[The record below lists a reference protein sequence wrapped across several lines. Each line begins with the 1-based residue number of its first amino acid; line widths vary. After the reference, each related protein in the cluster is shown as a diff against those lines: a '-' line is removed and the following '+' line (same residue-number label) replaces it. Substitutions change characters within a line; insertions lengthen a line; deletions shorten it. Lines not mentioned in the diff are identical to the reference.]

1 MNARRKWMN
10 ARLKDSRNEADVHDP
25 ALKRRHGMRLSSP
38 TSHRVV
44 VVGGGFG
51 GLSAARRLRR
61 GDLSVTLV
69 DRRNFHL
76 FQPLL
81 YQVAT
86 GALAAGEIATPLRAN
101 LKRRKNVQVVLGEV
115 TGFDLAGRKVVAADG
130 SGVREL
136 EYDTLIV
143 AGGATHAYFGHG
155 EWAPLAPAL
164 KTIEDALEIR
174 RRILLA
180 FELAET
186 LDDPVQQA
194 SWLTFV
200 VVGGGPTGVELAG
213 QIAEIARDT
222 LRRDFRTI
230 DPRSARVVLVEGED
244 RVLPALHPR
253 LSVKAKRS
261 LERLGVTVQL
271 DRLVTDID
279 PRGVTLQPRVGP
291 PERIASG
298 TVIWAAGVRAS
309 ELARALAEQSGA
321 ELDRAGRITVS
332 PQLTLPG
339 HPEVFALGDM
349 VRVSD
354 GNGGVLPLPGVAPTA
369 MQQGRYAARVVT
381 RRLGGKADP
390 GPFRYRDKGDLAT
403 IGRLRAVGSVGR
415 VRLSG
420 FVAWLAWLSVHLY
433 YLAGLQNRLHVFI
446 RWTASFVTRGRGARL
461 ITGEGAHQ
469 PVRQEGAPARV
480 DALPPPARKKA
491 S

>member
-1 MNARRKWMN
+1 MK
-10 ARLKDSRNEADVHDP
+10 ARLKNSRNEGDVHDP
-25 ALKRRHGMRLSSP
+25 ALRRRHGMRLSAP
-38 TSHRVV
+38 TTHRVV

-61 GDLSVTLV
+61 DDLSVTLV

-115 TGFDLAGRKVVAADG
+115 TGIDLVGRKVVVADG
-130 SGVREL
+130 SRVREL

-155 EWAPLAPAL
+155 EWAPLAPGL

-180 FELAET
+180 FERAET
-186 LDDPVQQA
+186 LDDPVRQA

-271 DRLVTDID
+271 GRLVTGID
-279 PRGVTLQPRVGP
+279 PGGVTLRPRAGP
-291 PERIASG
+291 PERIAAR

-354 GNGGVLPLPGVAPTA
+354 GNGGVLLLPGVAPTA

-381 RRLGGKADP
+381 RRLRGKADP
-390 GPFRYRDKGDLAT
+390 RPFRYRDKGNLAT
-403 IGRLRAVGSVGR
+403 IGRLRAVGNVGR
-415 VRLSG
+415 LRLGG
-420 FVAWLAWLSVHLY
+420 FTAWVAWLAVHLY
-433 YLAGLQNRLHVFI
+433 YLTGLQNRLHVFI

-469 PVRQEGAPARV
+469 PARQESAPARV

>member
-1 MNARRKWMN
+1 MNARVGNR
-10 ARLKDSRNEADVHDP
+10 SHDP
-25 ALKRRHGMRLSSP
+25 ALRRRHELRLPSP
-38 TSHRVV
+38 TGHRVV

-61 GDLSVTLV
+61 DDLSVTLV

-115 TGFDLAGRKVVAADG
+115 TGFDLAGRKVVVADG
-130 SGVREL
+130 SSVREL

-155 EWAPLAPAL
+155 EWAALAPGL

-186 LDDPVQQA
+186 LDDPVWQA

-271 DRLVTDID
+271 DRHVSDVD
-279 PRGVTLQPRVGP
+279 AGGVTIEPRQGP
-291 PERIASG
+291 GERIAAR

-309 ELARALAEQSGA
+309 ELARVLGEQSGA
-321 ELDRAGRITVS
+321 QTDGAGRITVS

-381 RRLGGKADP
+381 RRLRGKSDP
-390 GPFRYRDKGDLAT
+390 RPFRYRDKGNLAT
-403 IGRLRAVGSVGR
+403 IGRLRAVGHVGR
-415 VRLSG
+415 LRLSG
-420 FVAWLAWLSVHLY
+420 FIAWVAWLAVHLY
-433 YLAGLQNRLHVFI
+433 YLSGLQNRLHVLI
-446 RWTASFVTRGRGARL
+446 RWTVSFVTRGRGARL
-461 ITGEGAHQ
+461 ITGEGAHL
-469 PVRQEGAPARV
+469 PVRQESAPARV
-480 DALPPPARKKA
+480 DSLPPPARRKA

>member
-1 MNARRKWMN
+1 MSAGLRNR
-10 ARLKDSRNEADVHDP
+10 SRTA
-25 ALKRRHGMRLSSP
+25 ALLTGGA
-38 TSHRVV
+38 HRVV

-51 GLSAARRLRR
+51 GLAAARRLRR
-61 GDLSVTLV
+61 DDVEVTLV

-101 LKRRKNVQVVLGEV
+101 LRRRKNVQVVLGEA
-115 TGFDLAGRKVVAADG
+115 TGFDLAGRRVVVADVDG
-130 SGVREL
+130 AGAREL

-155 EWAPLAPAL
+155 EWAPLAPGL
-164 KTIEDALEIR
+164 KTIEDAFEIR
-174 RRILLA
+174 RRILVA
-180 FELAET
+180 FELAESVE
-186 LDDPVQQA
+186 DPTARA

-222 LRRDFRTI
+222 LRHDFRTI
-230 DPRSARVVLVEGED
+230 DPRSARIVLVEGED
-244 RVLPALHPR
+244 RVLPAMHPR
-253 LSVKAKRS
+253 LSAKAKRS
-261 LERLGVTVQL
+261 LERLGVTVEL
-271 DRLVTDID
+271 DRLVSDVD
-279 PRGVTLQPRVGP
+279 RRGVTIQPRVGAA
-291 PERIASG
+291 ERIASR

-321 ELDRAGRITVS
+321 ELDRAGRVTVS
-332 PQLTLPG
+332 PRLTLPG

-354 GNGGVLPLPGVAPTA
+354 GEGGVLPLLGVAPTA

-381 RRLGGKADP
+381 RRLRGKADP
-390 GPFRYRDKGDLAT
+390 RPFRYRDKGNLAT
-403 IGRLRAVGSVGR
+403 IGRLRAVGDVKG

-420 FVAWLAWLSVHLY
+420 FIAWFAWLGVHLY
-433 YLAGLQNRLHVFI
+433 YLTGLQNRLHVFI

-461 ITGEGAHQ
+461 ITVGGARQ
-469 PVRQEGAPARV
+469 VLRQESTPARV
-480 DALPPPARKKA
+480 DGARPPLARTKA

>member
-1 MNARRKWMN
+1 MK
-10 ARLKDSRNEADVHDP
+10 ARLKNSRNEGDVHDP
-25 ALKRRHGMRLSSP
+25 ALRRRHGMRLSAP
-38 TSHRVV
+38 TTHRVV

-61 GDLSVTLV
+61 DDLSVTLV

-115 TGFDLAGRKVVAADG
+115 TGIDLVGRKVVVADG
-130 SGVREL
+130 SRVREL

-143 AGGATHAYFGHG
+143 AGGAKHAYFGHG

-180 FELAET
+180 FERAET
-186 LDDPVQQA
+186 LDDPLRQA

-271 DRLVTDID
+271 GRLVTGID
-279 PRGVTLQPRVGP
+279 PRGVTLQPRAGP
-291 PERIASG
+291 PERIAAR

-381 RRLGGKADP
+381 RRLRGKADP
-390 GPFRYRDKGDLAT
+390 RPFRYRDKGNLST
-403 IGRLRAVGSVGR
+403 IGRLRAVGNVGR
-415 VRLSG
+415 LRLGG
-420 FVAWLAWLSVHLY
+420 FTAWVAWLAVHLY
-433 YLAGLQNRLHVFI
+433 YLTGLQNRLHVFI

-469 PVRQEGAPARV
+469 PARQESAPARV

-491 S
+491 N

>member
-1 MNARRKWMN
+1 MNARVGNR
-10 ARLKDSRNEADVHDP
+10 SHDP
-25 ALKRRHGMRLSSP
+25 ALRRRHELRLPSP
-38 TSHRVV
+38 TGHRVV

-115 TGFDLAGRKVVAADG
+115 TGFDLAGRKVVVADG
-130 SGVREL
+130 PGVREL

-155 EWAPLAPAL
+155 EWAALAPGL

-186 LDDPVQQA
+186 LADPVRQA

-261 LERLGVTVQL
+261 LERLGVEVQL
-271 DRLVTDID
+271 DRLVSDVD
-279 PRGVTLQPRVGP
+279 RGGVTIQPRVGP
-291 PERIASG
+291 AERIASR

-309 ELARALAEQSGA
+309 ELSRALAEQSGA
-321 ELDRAGRITVS
+321 QIDGAGRITVS
-332 PQLTLPG
+332 PRLTLPG

-349 VRVSD
+349 VRVAD

-381 RRLGGKADP
+381 RRLRGKPDP
-390 GPFRYRDKGDLAT
+390 RPFRYRDKGNLAT
-403 IGRLRAVGSVGR
+403 IGRLRAVGNVGR
-415 VRLSG
+415 LRLSG
-420 FVAWLAWLSVHLY
+420 FIAWVAWLAVHLY
-433 YLAGLQNRLHVFI
+433 YLTGLQNRMHVFI
-446 RWTASFVTRGRGARL
+446 RWTVSFVIRGRGARL

-469 PVRQEGAPARV
+469 PVRQESAPVRV
-480 DALPPPARKKA
+480 DAVPPPARRKA
-491 S
+491 G

>member
-1 MNARRKWMN
+1 MNARVGIRT
-10 ARLKDSRNEADVHDP
+10 HDP
-25 ALKRRHGMRLSSP
+25 APRRRHGMSSSP

-61 GDLSVTLV
+61 EDLSVTLV
-69 DRRNFHL
+69 DRRNFHV

-115 TGFDLAGRKVVAADG
+115 TGFDLAGRKVVVAGG

-155 EWAPLAPAL
+155 EWAALAPGL
-164 KTIEDALEIR
+164 KTIEDALDIR

-186 LDDPVQQA
+186 IEHPLRRS

-200 VVGGGPTGVELAG
+200 VVGAGPTGVELAG

-222 LRRDFRTI
+222 LPRDFRTI
-230 DPRSARVVLVEGED
+230 DPRSARVVLVEGAE

-253 LSVKAKRS
+253 LSDKAKRS

-271 DRLVTDID
+271 DRRVSDVD
-279 PRGVTLQPRVGP
+279 AGGVTIEPREGP
-291 PERIASG
+291 ADRIAAR

-309 ELARALAEQSGA
+309 ELAQTLAEQSGA
-321 ELDRAGRITVS
+321 QTDGAGRITVS

-381 RRLGGKADP
+381 RRLRGKPDP
-390 GPFRYRDKGDLAT
+390 RPFRYRDKGNLAT
-403 IGRLRAVGSVGR
+403 IGRLRAVGNVGGL
-415 VRLSG
+415 RLSG
-420 FVAWLAWLSVHLY
+420 FIAWVAWLAVHLY
-433 YLAGLQNRLHVFI
+433 YLTGLQNRLHVFI
-446 RWTASFVTRGRGARL
+446 RWTVSFVTRGRGARL
-461 ITGEGAHQ
+461 ITVAGAHQ
-469 PVRQEGAPARV
+469 PVRQDSAPAKV
-480 DALPPPARKKA
+480 DALSSPAGKKA